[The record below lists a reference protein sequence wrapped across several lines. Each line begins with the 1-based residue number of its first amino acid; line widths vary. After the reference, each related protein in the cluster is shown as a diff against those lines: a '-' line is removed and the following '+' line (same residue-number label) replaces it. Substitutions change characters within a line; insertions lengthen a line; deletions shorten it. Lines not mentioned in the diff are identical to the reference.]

1 MADIVV
7 FDRSKN
13 GDVAQRQFGM
23 KKLGEVFNKHFMDPS
38 LSPDEVVNKTIQ
50 HIIKKC
56 DHCDVTYKGSANV
69 MSIENEN
76 AGIYQ
81 YQAGPP
87 ARKVKLDGVKD
98 SDKVSLERMSIS
110 ISEGNNDLLKP
121 NSYLSNVITDL
132 GATDSEDRRKYL
144 LGTITYRRCR

>member
-7 FDRSKN
+7 FDRSKS

-23 KKLGEVFNKHFMDPS
+23 KKLGEVFNDHFMDTS

-50 HIIKKC
+50 HIINDC
-56 DHCDVTYKGSANV
+56 ADYDVTYKGDTNV
-69 MSIENEN
+69 MSIDNAA

-87 ARKVKLDGVKD
+87 PKKVKLKGVKD
-98 SDKVSLERMSIS
+98 DDMAAVEQMNIA
-110 ISEGNNDLLKP
+110 ISEGNNDLLQP
-121 NSYLSNVITDL
+121 NNYLSTVITDL

>member
-7 FDRSKN
+7 FDRSKI

-23 KKLGEVFNKHFMDPS
+23 KKLGEVFNEHFMDPS
-38 LSPDEVVNKTIQ
+38 LTPDEVVNKTIQ
-50 HIIKKC
+50 YIINNC
-56 DHCDVTYKGSANV
+56 DDCDVTYKGDANV

-87 ARKVKLDGVKD
+87 AKKVKLNGVKD
-98 SDKVSLERMSIS
+98 NDQAALEQMNIA
-110 ISEGNNDLLKP
+110 ISEGNNDLLEP
-121 NSYLSNVITDL
+121 NNYLSTVITDL